1 MAATGTS
8 IPDNKDSVTSPQHI
22 SALRKIMLLS
32 EIVQARNARYETQLD
47 AFLAQ
52 ERKKKSNLS
61 VKEVAGLTEGFSRQF
76 YAPEYAALAEHT
88 QIMKDLS
95 ALREKNKLHGLR
107 GNKEKST
114 FRHYEFLSSMSPE
127 SYAASKLF
135 DDATVESLKK
145 EYPEVVKKLQEDIK
159 AVRLSEFAD
168 LSPQKGTGPAVISL
182 FNQRHPQLKNE
193 LTEMSRSKDNN
204 LKQAGAAGLALVKW
218 SSALMNP
225 SGFLLSKA
233 VGGILRTPTFQPM
246 VKAAALSVRRV
257 SEYTGITGALK
268 KAMGKWSDVSVKR
281 VAAGVAIGMSVGLV
295 TLGLLQPEEAQQ
307 LYADISESIENFA
320 LNQEPVALAN
330 SDLSGSEMAPLDSA
344 FTSIP
349 DPVPPIDG
357 SLAGLDPSVPP
368 IDGSLAGLDP
378 SVPPIDGS
386 LAGLDPSVPQLGADG
401 LSMNSASP
409 LSSDELYSE
418 LMMDHPSGDLSPGTQ
433 ATPGAVAP
441 TIDGPASPSDVLSAL
456 NAPTELPSVADVKD
470 VYGSADPSPESTGPS
485 PSAADAS
492 TYKIKAGDTLSE
504 IVEEQLKQSGRPYNY
519 TMINEYVAEIAK
531 ANQIANPDVIFAG
544 DSLKLPD
551 IPKAD
556 VAVAPDVLQ
565 RGCDAIT
572 SVDPEKQTPRV
583 MEALGE
589 LQKASYHTDPGF
601 KGLQQAIECMPPV
614 DIKPEPVAPNEPAY
628 HPNRMM
634 YV

>member
-1 MAATGTS
+1 MAAQGNSTA
-8 IPDNKDSVTSPQHI
+8 DNKDSVTSPQHI

-32 EIVQARNARYETQLD
+32 EIVQARNARYETQLS

-52 ERKKKSNLS
+52 ERKKKADLS
-61 VKEVAGLTEGFSRQF
+61 GKEIAGLTEGFSRQF
-76 YAPEYAALAEHT
+76 YAPEYASLAEHT
-88 QIMKDLS
+88 QVMKDLNG
-95 ALREKNKLHGLR
+95 LREKNKLHGLR

-114 FRHYEFLSSMSPE
+114 FRHYEFLASMSPE

-145 EYPEVVKKLQEDIK
+145 EYPEVVKKLQEDVK

-168 LSPQKGTGPAVISL
+168 LSPQKGTGPAVVSL

-204 LKQAGAAGLALVKW
+204 LKQAGAAGLALIKW

-246 VKAAALSVRRV
+246 VQAAALSVRRV

-281 VAAGVAIGMSVGLV
+281 VAAGVAIGTTVGLV

-320 LNQEPVALAN
+320 LNKEPVALAN
-330 SDLSGSEMAPLDSA
+330 SDLSTSEMAPLDSA

-357 SLAGLDPSVPP
+357 SLAGLE
-368 IDGSLAGLDP
+368 
-378 SVPPIDGS
+378 
-386 LAGLDPSVPQLGADG
+386 PSVPQLGADG
-401 LSMNSASP
+401 LAMNNASP
-409 LSSDELYSE
+409 LSADELHSE
-418 LMMDHPSGDLSPGTQ
+418 LMMDNPLGDLSPGGQT
-433 ATPGAVAP
+433 TPGAAAP
-441 TIDGPASPSDVLSAL
+441 TLDGPASPSDVLSAL
-456 NAPTELPSVADVKD
+456 NAPTEAPSVADVKD
-470 VYGSADPSPESTGPS
+470 VYGGSSAAPDPSASASS
-485 PSAADAS
+485 PVPTDAS
-492 TYKIKAGDTLSE
+492 TYKIKPGDTLSE
-504 IVEEQLKQSGRPYNY
+504 IVEDQLKQSGRPYNY
-519 TMINEYVAEIAK
+519 TMINEYVGEIAK
-531 ANQIANPDVIFAG
+531 ANQIADPNVIFAG

-556 VAVAPDVLQ
+556 LAVSPDVLQ

-583 MEALGE
+583 IEALGE

-614 DIKPEPVAPNEPAY
+614 DIRPEPVVPAEPAY